1 MASRYLPGKEI
12 MKYYIELWDDNE
24 MWSRMDSCMDDK
36 IEAYHTACF
45 VACRRNTKAKIVD
58 GCGNVFAE
66 IKPESLMI

>member
-1 MASRYLPGKEI
+1 
-12 MKYYIELWDDNE
+12 
-24 MWSRMDSCMDDK
+24 MWSRMDAGMDDK

-58 GCGNVFAE
+58 GCGNIFAE